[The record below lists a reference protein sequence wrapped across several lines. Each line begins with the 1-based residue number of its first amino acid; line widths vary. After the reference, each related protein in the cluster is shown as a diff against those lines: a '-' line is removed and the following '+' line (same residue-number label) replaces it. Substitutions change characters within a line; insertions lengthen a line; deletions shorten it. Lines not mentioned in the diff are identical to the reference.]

1 MSMIKD
7 IWDCLLRL
15 TYFPIGLF
23 IVFWPSVL
31 AIYVGHDLSFMHM
44 HMFTLVGVLLNV
56 IYFNVLSGLVS
67 VQLNKYNFKRI
78 QSNKRYK

>member
-1 MSMIKD
+1 MGTIK
-7 IWDCLLRL
+7 IMFSWVLKL

-31 AIYVGHDLSFMHM
+31 AIYVGLDLSFMHM